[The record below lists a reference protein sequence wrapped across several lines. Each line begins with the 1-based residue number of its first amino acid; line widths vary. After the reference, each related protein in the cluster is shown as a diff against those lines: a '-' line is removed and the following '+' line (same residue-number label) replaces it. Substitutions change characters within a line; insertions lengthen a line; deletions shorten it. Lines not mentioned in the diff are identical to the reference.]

1 MQSTHMLGIKH
12 LETLG
17 FIGVMAAG
25 LLVYH
30 LGSRLGH
37 DRPSEVQSKTAS
49 PTRAAKEDSQHEA
62 LILGEAL
69 KKKPYHTPV
78 LLRLAQLAEAS
89 GNHQEAARHLQEI
102 LRHEP
107 DNTDARLELGRAL
120 FQSGDVQEAIAQTRR
135 ILDRQPNH
143 ADALY
148 NLGAIYANL
157 GNATLARSYWDR
169 LLTAS
174 PQSEVARRAK
184 TLMLQ
189 LPVPPSAAVENI
201 ISPSG
206 SANSREEKAAKVAV
220 RNYTASSFS
229 GKK

>member
-1 MQSTHMLGIKH
+1 MLGSKH
-12 LETLG
+12 LKTLG
-17 FIGVMAAG
+17 FLCVIAAG

-30 LGSRLGH
+30 LGSRLGS
-37 DRPSEVQSKTAS
+37 DRPTEVQRKTAS
-49 PTRAAKEDSQHEA
+49 PTRAAKEDSRHEA

-78 LLRLAQLAEAS
+78 LLRMAQLAEES
-89 GNHQEAARHLQEI
+89 GKHQEAARHLQEI

-157 GNATLARSYWDR
+157 GNATLARSYWNR

-174 PQSEVARRAK
+174 PQSESARRAQ
-184 TLMLQ
+184 TSIVQ
-189 LPVPPSAAVENI
+189 LPVPPSATVENI
-201 ISPSG
+201 IS
-206 SANSREEKAAKVAV
+206 
-220 RNYTASSFS
+220 SS
-229 GKK
+229 KQRPQKLQ

>member
-1 MQSTHMLGIKH
+1 MLGSKR

-17 FIGVMAAG
+17 FFLVMAAG
-25 LLVYH
+25 VLVYH
-30 LGSRLGH
+30 LGSRLGS
-37 DRPSEVQSKTAS
+37 DRPSEVQSKAATPA
-49 PTRAAKEDSQHEA
+49 RAVKEDSQHEA

-69 KKKPYHTPV
+69 KKRPYHTPV
-78 LLRLAQLAEAS
+78 LLRLAQLAQES
-89 GNHQEAARHLQEI
+89 GNYREAARDLQEI

-107 DNTDARLELGRAL
+107 DNTDARLELGRVL

-157 GNATLARSYWDR
+157 GNATLARAYWNR
-169 LLTAS
+169 LLIAS
-174 PQSEVARRAK
+174 PQSESARRAK
-184 TLMLQ
+184 SLMVQ
-189 LPVPPSAAVENI
+189 LPVSPSASVENAVNPHGDA
-201 ISPSG
+201 S
-206 SANSREEKAAKVAV
+206 SREEKAAKVAV
-220 RNYTASSFS
+220 KNYTASTFG